1 MRKLIWQIVIVVI
14 ALAAIAFLLL
24 RQQPTLLPAIPEV
37 KPSTGG
43 VYSEALIGQFNRLN
57 PVLDYANPVDQDVD
71 RLIFS
76 SLLRFDDRGL
86 PVNDLIESMG
96 ISQSGEN
103 YNISLRQDATWHDG
117 EPVTSADI
125 LFTID
130 LLRSEE
136 LPIPEDIRSLWQDIE
151 SEALDDHTLQFRLP
165 EPFSPF
171 LDYLTFC
178 ILPSHVLV
186 EISPADLV
194 DSDFN
199 LQPVCS
205 GPYRFERFESNG
217 DLISGVFLR
226 AFEDYY
232 HGSPFIEQF
241 IFKYYPDSAS
251 AVDAY
256 QAGEVLGISQ
266 ITSDIL
272 PEALAEPDLN
282 MHSGQIPKLSM
293 IFLNLD
299 NPQVPYFQDV
309 EIRHALLMGID
320 RQRIITQLNGGQATL
335 AHGPIFPGSWAYYDG
350 VEKIEYDPEGA
361 INTLRGLG
369 YTIPASGSQ
378 VRTNEDGD
386 SLEFDLVYPEGE
398 ANERLANAIAADW
411 EVLGVRANLEPVASD
426 ELVSDYLDP
435 REYQAALV
443 EINLSRSPDPDPYP
457 FWDQAQITAGQN
469 YSQWNDRQA
478 SEYLEEARIE
488 LDRAERVRLYNNF
501 QVRFTSELPALPLF
515 YPIYN
520 YGIDQRVNGV
530 TIGSVYQP
538 SDRFADVI
546 KWFLLAERSL
556 ESPPGEGQTTPTSE

>member
-1 MRKLIWQIVIVVI
+1 MRNLFWQVVIVVI

-24 RQQPTLLPAIPEV
+24 RQQPSLLPEIPEV
-37 KPSTGG
+37 KPSSGG

-117 EPVTSADI
+117 QPVTSADV
-125 LFTID
+125 LFTLD
-130 LLRSEE
+130 LLRSDD
-136 LPIPEDIRSLWQDIE
+136 LPIPQDIRSLWQDIE
-151 SEALDDHTLQFRLP
+151 SEALDDYTLQFRLP

-171 LDYLTFC
+171 LDYLTFG
-178 ILPSHVLV
+178 ILPSHILG
-186 EISPADLV
+186 EISPAGLV

-199 LQPVCS
+199 LQPVGS
-205 GPYRFERFESNG
+205 GPYQFERFEVDG
-217 DLISGVFLR
+217 DQISGVILT
-226 AFEDYY
+226 AFEGYY
-232 HGSPFIEQF
+232 RGSPFIEQF

-256 QAGEVLGISQ
+256 QAGEVLGISK
-266 ITSDIL
+266 ITNDIL
-272 PEALAEPDLN
+272 QRALAEPDLN
-282 MHSGQIPKLSM
+282 MHSGQVPKLSM

-309 EIRHALLMGID
+309 EIRRALLMGID

-350 VEKIEYDPEGA
+350 VEKIEFDPEGA

-398 ANERLANAIAADW
+398 ANEQLAVAIAADW
-411 EVLGVRANLEPVASD
+411 EVLGVRANLEPVASED
-426 ELVSDYLDP
+426 IVSDYLDP

-457 FWDQAQITAGQN
+457 FWDQAQITGGQN

-488 LDRAERVRLYNNF
+488 LDRAERIRLYNNF
-501 QVRFTSELPALPLF
+501 QVRFASELPALPLF

-520 YGIDQRVNGV
+520 YGINQRVNGV

-556 ESPPGEGQTTPTSE
+556 ESGPGEEQATPTSE